1 MFTLLCAISIQI
13 LKFFCKDR
21 RLLLYMSRT
30 LHLFGTD
37 WCAMMVPIQVI
48 RWYRMQCYDGTDSC
62 AIVVPIRRYCQE
74 GEFASEFAAEKLAY
88 FLQKFG
94 AEDSLKLHFRQYYY
108 GPYSGKVRFVLH
120 YLNGSF
126 LKGVGQM
133 EQKPFD
139 PIWLSPDTFKDVQ
152 KFLANEEN
160 KPYEDI
166 CKKTASFLS
175 GYYSNYLLELLST
188 VDYILHNNED
198 LKEWLIMK
206 PQEVY
211 ELVVLHINQWSER
224 KKYLFNNEE
233 YVRLVLNHLYKF
245 EKQNNGLLYV

>member
-1 MFTLLCAISIQI
+1 MIINQLSELNCDIILYEPNEAIIELMKSERVK
-13 LKFFCKDR
+13 LTPAR
-21 RLLLYMSRT
+21 AMLLYMLCS
-30 LHLFGTD
+30 L
-37 WCAMMVPIQVI
+37 V
-48 RWYRMQCYDGTDSC
+48 S
-62 AIVVPIRRYCQE
+62 E

-94 AEDSLKLHFRQYYY
+94 AKDSFKLQFRQYYY

-120 YLNGSF
+120 YLNGSY

-152 KFLANEEN
+152 DFFAKEEN
-160 KPYEDI
+160 RHYEDI

-175 GYYSNYLLELLST
+175 GFYSNYLLELLST
-188 VDYILHNNED
+188 VDFILHNNAD

-206 PQEVY
+206 PQKVY
-211 ELVVLHINQWSER
+211 ELVILHINQWSER
-224 KKYLFNNEE
+224 KKYLFYNE
-233 YVRLVLNHLYKF
+233 YFL
-245 EKQNNGLLYV
+245 